1 MHAQQGPRVFR
12 DGFLIVLNAS
22 AVGGADFAQRRTTL
36 RHHFGDAKAVA
47 DFYQF
52 AARDNHFAVFRKRRK
67 NHQDCCSAVVH
78 HDGVFGARQ
87 THQEFG
93 RVHIALAARS
103 RFEVILQIRVTNG
116 GLAKLV
122 EYRGRKRRTAQVR
135 VQDHSGGIDHR
146 LQRARQD
153 AFHFACDHVFQ
164 IGRHN
169 GNHRHAFFTGN
180 FRAHARQ
187 HFPGYFDE
195 QLARNAAHEFRHARL
210 AQQFV
215 HRRNLAQQF

>member
-67 NHQDCCSAVVH
+67 NHQDCRSAIVDD
-78 HDGVFGARQ
+78 DGVFGARQ
-87 THQEFG
+87 ARQEFG

-103 RFEVILQIRVTNG
+103 SFEVIFQIRVMNRS
-116 GLAKLV
+116 LAKLV
-122 EYRGRKRRTAQVR
+122 EYGGRKRRTAQVR
-135 VQDHSGGIDHR
+135 VQDHSCGIDHR
-146 LQRARQD
+146 L
-153 AFHFACDHVFQ
+153 
-164 IGRHN
+164 
-169 GNHRHAFFTGN
+169 
-180 FRAHARQ
+180 
-187 HFPGYFDE
+187 
-195 QLARNAAHEFRHARL
+195 
-210 AQQFV
+210 
-215 HRRNLAQQF
+215 